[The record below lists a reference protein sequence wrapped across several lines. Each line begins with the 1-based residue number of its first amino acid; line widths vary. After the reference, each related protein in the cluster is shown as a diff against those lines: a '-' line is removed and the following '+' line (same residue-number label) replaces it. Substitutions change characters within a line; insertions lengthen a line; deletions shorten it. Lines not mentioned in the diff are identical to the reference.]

1 MSSLEKHI
9 TPFSKAIVR
18 LLKSTVERNSNV
30 WDDVI
35 NYQTEI
41 QDYISKI
48 GLELIVKKDEGFAF
62 VKQLEDS
69 EGNTLGLVQRRQI
82 GFETSIVLVV
92 LRQSLEDFDSNPT
105 QLATEKF
112 ITNSEIKDELEL
124 FLPEKYNKVKFIKEL
139 DKYINAAV
147 DLIDEFDE
155 VTFAIL
161 KHNNACGLASRPTVL
176 EAWKDALAGDPVSAF
191 GGVLVTNAVI
201 DKETAEEIN
210 KLFFEVI
217 IAPDYDVDALEIL
230 GQKKNRIILVRKE
243 AKLPKKQFRSLL
255 NGVLV
260 QERDLDVETPA
271 DLKQVTEKAPTATEI
286 EDMLFANN
294 LIYYI

>member
-82 GFETSIVLVV
+82 GFEISIVLVV

-112 ITNSEIKDELEL
+112 ITNTEIKDELEL
-124 FLPEKYNKVKFIKEL
+124 FLPEKYDRVRFIKEL
-139 DKYINAAV
+139 DRYINAAV
-147 DLIDEFDE
+147 DLGYLREISKKDNETKYQIHRIIKEKITLD
-155 VTFAIL
+155 IL
-161 KHNNACGLASRPTVL
+161 Q
-176 EAWKDALAGDPVSAF
+176 DF
-191 GGVLVTNAVI
+191 Q
-201 DKETAEEIN
+201 N
-210 KLFFEVI
+210 KLK
-217 IAPDYDVDALEIL
+217 DY
-230 GQKKNRIILVRKE
+230 
-243 AKLPKKQFRSLL
+243 
-255 NGVLV
+255 
-260 QERDLDVETPA
+260 VES
-271 DLKQVTEKAPTATEI
+271 V
-286 EDMLFANN
+286 
-294 LIYYI
+294 